1 MRSMVEG
8 PYRLRRTPPP
18 HFVRSPSPRNRGE
31 EFRNATL
38 THHDIVIVGAGHA
51 GAQAAIQLRQ
61 LGFAGSVALIGA
73 EPEPPYERPPLS
85 KEYLAGEKEFER
97 MLTRPE
103 SFWAERG
110 IELILGTTVVAVD
123 PETRILTAQGGERFG
138 YRILIWAT
146 GGTPRRLGCEGGDL
160 AGVHVVRRKADTDA
174 IRAELD
180 SVECVAV
187 IGGGYIGLE
196 TAAVLRKLGKQVV
209 LLEALDRVL
218 ARVAG
223 PEISDFYAA
232 EHRARGVD
240 VRLGTAVA
248 SIVGISGRVAAVRL
262 QDGETI
268 EAGMAIVG
276 IGVEAAVAP
285 LLAAGAVGA
294 NGVEV
299 DAYCRTSLPGI
310 YAVGDCAAHE
320 NRFAGGLRIRLES
333 VQNAHDQAATAAKAI
348 VGAPQP
354 YDAVPWFWSNQY
366 DLRLQTVG
374 LSVGHDSTVVRGRP
388 EERSFSILYLLDGR
402 VIALDCV
409 NSTRDYVQGRKLV
422 LEKRAIEPER
432 LADTSVPLK
441 EL

>member
-1 MRSMVEG
+1 V
-8 PYRLRRTPPP
+8 
-18 HFVRSPSPRNRGE
+18 
-31 EFRNATL
+31 
-38 THHDIVIVGAGHA
+38 THHDILIVGAGHA

-61 LGFAGSVALIGA
+61 LGFAGSIALIGA

-110 IELILGTTVVAVD
+110 IELILGTAVAAVD
-123 PETRILTAQGGERFG
+123 PEGRTVTARGGERFG
-138 YRILIWAT
+138 YRTLVWAA
-146 GGTPRRLGCEGGDL
+146 GGEPRRLGCEGGDL
-160 AGVHVVRRKADTDA
+160 AGVHLVRRKADTDA

-187 IGGGYIGLE
+187 VGGGYIGLE
-196 TAAVLRKLGKQVV
+196 TAAVLRKLGKKVV

-223 PEISDFYAA
+223 EEISRFYEA

-240 VRLGTAVA
+240 VRLGATVA
-248 SIVGISGRVAAVRL
+248 SIAGENGRVAGVRL
-262 QDGETI
+262 QGGDLV
-268 EAGMAIVG
+268 EAQMVVVG
-276 IGVEAAVAP
+276 IGVEAAVEP
-285 LLAAGAVGA
+285 LLAAGAAGA

-299 DAYCRTSLPGI
+299 DPCGRTSLPDI
-310 YAVGDCAAHE
+310 YAAGDCAAHE
-320 NRFAGGLRIRLES
+320 NPFAGGLRIRLES
-333 VQNAHDQAATAAKAI
+333 VQNAHDQAAAVARAI
-348 VGAPQP
+348 VGRPEP

-388 EERSFSILYLLDGR
+388 EERSFSILYRLDGR

-409 NSTRDYVQGRKLV
+409 NATRDYVQGRKLV
-422 LEKRAIEPER
+422 LERRAIDADK
-432 LADTSVPLK
+432 LADTEVQLK
-441 EL
+441 TL